1 MPLLIFTERGVLM
14 NPPPRKLRLAV
25 LVSGG
30 GTNLQ
35 SLLDRSAAG
44 KLHAEVG
51 VVVSDREDA
60 YGLVRAERAGIP
72 HHTVDY
78 KACLESMRELDPST
92 MSLPVDLT
100 ELDSRQRI
108 LKDDDPARRL
118 SRLAGLVL
126 AEKNLLEIL
135 DGYQPDYICLA
146 GFMRLL
152 SPYFL
157 SHYSGEDAWRVL
169 NIHPALLPAFP
180 GEHGY
185 EETFAYGV
193 KWGGVTVH
201 FVDEGED
208 TGPIIGQ
215 GVYPLWGEDD
225 LDTVRARGLRL
236 EYEIY
241 AQCIN
246 WLAFRQVEMQRGADG
261 RVRTVIRDPA
271 YADILRSWLQKSF
284 S

>member
-1 MPLLIFTERGVLM
+1 M
-14 NPPPRKLRLAV
+14 NLPVRKIRLAV

-35 SLLDRSAAG
+35 ALLDRSAAG
-44 KLHAEVG
+44 TLHAEVA

-60 YGLVRAERAGIP
+60 YGLVRAERAGVPQHI
-72 HHTVDY
+72 VDY
-78 KACLESMRELDPST
+78 KACMERVRDLDPVAI
-92 MSLPVDLT
+92 SLPVDLH
-100 ELDSRQRI
+100 ELDSRQKI
-108 LKDDDPARRL
+108 LRDGDPVRRL
-118 SRLAGLVL
+118 RRLAGLVL
-126 AEKNLLEIL
+126 AETELLEIL
-135 DGYQPDYICLA
+135 DAYQPDTICLA

-157 SHYSGEDAWRVL
+157 SRYNKEDDWRVL

-201 FVDEGED
+201 FADEGED
-208 TGPIIGQ
+208 TGPIIAQ
-215 GVYPLWGEDD
+215 GVYPVWGDDD
-225 LDTVRARGLRL
+225 LVTIRARGLQL

-246 WLAFRQVEMQRGADG
+246 WLACGQVEMQHAADG
-261 RVRTVIRDPA
+261 RVRPVIHDPA
-271 YADILRSWLQKSF
+271 YPDILKSWVQKSF

>member
-1 MPLLIFTERGVLM
+1 MPS
-14 NPPPRKLRLAV
+14 PARKLRLAV

-35 SLLDRSAAG
+35 ALLDRSAAG
-44 KLHAEVG
+44 TLHADVA
-51 VVVSDREDA
+51 VVVGDRPDA
-60 YGLVRAERAGIP
+60 YGLVRAERAGVP
-72 HHTVDY
+72 HHVVDY
-78 KACLESMRELDPST
+78 KACLQSVRDLDPEAI
-92 MSLPVDLT
+92 SLPVDLH
-100 ELDSRQRI
+100 ELDSRQKI
-108 LKDDDPARRL
+108 LRDGDPIRRL
-118 SRLAGLVL
+118 RRLASLVL
-126 AEKNLLEIL
+126 AETELLSIL
-135 DGYQPDYICLA
+135 DAYRPDTICLA

-157 SHYSGEDAWRVL
+157 SHYNKEDDWRVL

-201 FVDEGED
+201 FADEGED
-208 TGPIIGQ
+208 TGPILAQ
-215 GVYPLWGEDD
+215 GVYPVWGDDD
-225 LDTVRARGLRL
+225 LDALRARGLQL

-246 WLAFRQVEMQRGADG
+246 WLACGQVQMQRRADG

-271 YADILRSWLQKSF
+271 YPDILRNWLQKSF